1 MTSLYGNVSIVNFIK
16 NYLKEKSYHID
27 QSPLPFK
34 RRAVLSFDENNNSF
48 DIQEESPERDLEFQD
63 IEKRVILELNALEMS
78 VYQAIM
84 NENIARSHDRIRKSF
99 NINERKY
106 TKIIK
111 KIRKLFVKYRKM

>member
-1 MTSLYGNVSIVNFIK
+1 MTSLYGNISIVNFIK

-34 RRAVLSFDENNNSF
+34 RQAVLSFDENNNSF
-48 DIQEESPERDLEFQD
+48 DIQEESPERNLEFQD

-84 NENIARSHDRIRKSF
+84 NENITRSHDRIRKSF

-111 KIRKLFVKYRKM
+111 KIRKLFIKYRKM